1 LEGQDDGALE
11 EIVMLLCDLQEGSD
25 GESQSSLERRE
36 EERTWW
42 ETKRNCGILK
52 TKLSATIFENAMS
65 KVL

>member
-36 EERTWW
+36 EGEGGEDLVRDK
-42 ETKRNCGILK
+42 EELRHI
-52 TKLSATIFENAMS
+52 EN
-65 KVL
+65 